1 MLTNELNT
9 PESRRLLKVVDEMRE
24 ILHYEKISLP
34 HIVVVGDQS
43 VGKSS
48 VLEALSGVQ
57 LPRAQ
62 NICTRCP
69 LELRLKN
76 ISSTETEYAT
86 IRCEGMSEIRINN
99 FLEIMDKVTDCT
111 VQLAGANLN
120 VSSKPIYLTVYKKD
134 IQADLTLIDLPGIT
148 RNPIGG
154 QSQTIYKDIVELIE
168 HYIEPSTAI
177 VLHVIP
183 SSVDFTTSESIQL
196 AKKTDPHCERQLIA
210 VSKIDKFDK
219 DIGEKLQGI
228 GPGSM
233 ALKLGCIAVLNR
245 TQEEI
250 DQNISFDEMRR
261 REQQFFRSHKTFQDV
276 PEQYLGSE
284 QLVKR
289 LALIQQERIR
299 STLPSII
306 DELKKEIKSK
316 KSELKQMPPPVTSE
330 MDCWALYTNL
340 IKKYRE
346 IIIARVHGIYDNEM
360 QLEIKEA
367 THIKF
372 YPSQALIRAQMSNDQ
387 NDERIAFQLYNRQKK
402 CREKLHNSFKNFFTS
417 EYQKLVLK
425 LLEENAGVAL
435 PNFPSFSIIE
445 RLYRAEQSKFR
456 EPCED
461 LIQSFTEYLKLILI
475 KILNQVFIEETNYK
489 YQLIHKLTD
498 IILRTIDESEEK
510 CSNDIK
516 KMLEIEERVFTLNHY
531 YMDTVNKIKNKSQ
544 EYNNSIKLSG
554 NTRVSSTFSI
564 NDLVIDV
571 SGLSNEHQA
580 TLDIQIAISAYCRVV
595 EKRIVDQVSQLCYYW
610 FITQCA
616 LVLDSKLNSAF
627 TSANLFELMREP
639 FDQQQKRENLKKSI
653 NAMEKALVMGQ
664 NA

>member
-1 MLTNELNT
+1 MLNNELNT
-9 PESRRLLKVVDEMRE
+9 PESRRLLKVVDDMRE
-24 ILHYEKISLP
+24 TLHYEKISLP

-69 LELRLKN
+69 LELRMKN
-76 ISSTETEYAT
+76 IPFNQTEYAT
-86 IRCEGMSEIRINN
+86 IRCEGIPEIKINKFSEIMKRI
-99 FLEIMDKVTDCT
+99 TDCT
-111 VQLAGANLN
+111 VQLAGATNN

-148 RNPIGG
+148 RNPIDG
-154 QSQTIYKDIVELIE
+154 QSKTIYKDIVELIE
-168 HYIEPSTAI
+168 HYIKPQTAI

-196 AKKTDPHCERQLIA
+196 AKKNDPHCERQLIA

-219 DIGEKLQGI
+219 GIGEKLQGI

-233 ALKLGCIAVLNR
+233 ALKLGCVAVLNR

-250 DQNISFDEMRR
+250 DQNIPFDEMRR
-261 REQQFFRSHKTFQDV
+261 REQQFFRSNEAFEGV
-276 PEQYLGSE
+276 SEQYLGSG

-316 KSELKQMPPPVTSE
+316 KSELKQMPPSVTSE
-330 MDCWALYTNL
+330 LDCWALYADL

-346 IIIARVHGIYDNEM
+346 IINARVYGVYDNDT
-360 QLEIKEA
+360 QLKIETTDLSRTDA
-367 THIKF
+367 RT
-372 YPSQALIRAQMSNDQ
+372 QMSNDRF
-387 NDERIAFQLYNRQKK
+387 DERIAFQLYNRQKD
-402 CREKLHNSFKNFFTS
+402 CREKLHNSFTHFFSS
-417 EYQKLVLK
+417 EYQKRVLE

-435 PNFPSFSIIE
+435 PNFPSFSIVE
-445 RLYRAEQSKFR
+445 RLYRAEQNKFR
-456 EPCED
+456 KPCED
-461 LIQSFTEYLKLILI
+461 LIESYTEYCKVVLI
-475 KILNQVFIEETNYK
+475 KILNEVFVEETSYK
-489 YQLIHKLTD
+489 YLIIHKLTD
-498 IILRTIDESEEK
+498 IILRAIDESEER
-510 CSNDIK
+510 CSYDIK
-516 KMLEIEERVFTLNHY
+516 KMLETEQRVFTLNHY
-531 YMDTVNKIKNKSQ
+531 YMDAVNKIKQKYQ
-544 EYNNSIKLSG
+544 EYNNSIKL
-554 NTRVSSTFSI
+554 NQHTKVPSTFMI
-564 NDLVIDV
+564 NDFVIDV
-571 SGLSNEHQA
+571 SSLSNEQQA
-580 TLDIQIAISAYCRVV
+580 ALDVQIAMTAYCHVV

-610 FITQCA
+610 LITRCA
-616 LVLDSKLNSAF
+616 LVLDSKLSSAF
-627 TSANLFELMREP
+627 TSAVLFEWMREP
-639 FDQQQKRENLKKSI
+639 IDQQQKRENLKRSI
-653 NAMEKALVMGQ
+653 HAMEKALAMGQ

>member
-1 MLTNELNT
+1 MDTVNKIKNKSQEYNKNKSSGHTRFVSTFEINDFVIDVSGLSNEHQAAFDIQIAISAYCRVVEKRIVDQVSQLCYYWFITQCALVLDSKLNSAFT
-9 PESRRLLKVVDEMRE
+9 SANLLELMRE
-24 ILHYEKISLP
+24 P
-34 HIVVVGDQS
+34 FDQQQ
-43 VGKSS
+43 KR
-48 VLEALSGVQ
+48 E
-57 LPRAQ
+57 
-62 NICTRCP
+62 
-69 LELRLKN
+69 
-76 ISSTETEYAT
+76 
-86 IRCEGMSEIRINN
+86 
-99 FLEIMDKVTDCT
+99 
-111 VQLAGANLN
+111 NL
-120 VSSKPIYLTVYKKD
+120 
-134 IQADLTLIDLPGIT
+134 
-148 RNPIGG
+148 
-154 QSQTIYKDIVELIE
+154 
-168 HYIEPSTAI
+168 
-177 VLHVIP
+177 
-183 SSVDFTTSESIQL
+183 
-196 AKKTDPHCERQLIA
+196 KKTF
-210 VSKIDKFDK
+210 K
-219 DIGEKLQGI
+219 
-228 GPGSM
+228 
-233 ALKLGCIAVLNR
+233 
-245 TQEEI
+245 
-250 DQNISFDEMRR
+250 
-261 REQQFFRSHKTFQDV
+261 DV

-306 DELKKEIKSK
+306 DELKKEIKLK
-316 KSELKQMPPPVTSE
+316 KSELKQMPSPITSE
-330 MDCWALYTNL
+330 MDCWALYTDL

-346 IIIARVHGIYDNEM
+346 IINARVHGIYDNEM

-435 PNFPSFSIIE
+435 PNFPSF
-445 RLYRAEQSKFR
+445 
-456 EPCED
+456 
-461 LIQSFTEYLKLILI
+461 ILI

-616 LVLDSKLNSAF
+616 L
-627 TSANLFELMREP
+627 
-639 FDQQQKRENLKKSI
+639 
-653 NAMEKALVMGQ
+653 
-664 NA
+664 

>member
-9 PESRRLLKVVDEMRE
+9 PESRHLLKVVDEMRE

-86 IRCEGMSEIRINN
+86 IRCEGMSEIKINN
-99 FLEIMDKVTDCT
+99 LLEIMDKVTDCT
-111 VQLAGANLN
+111 VQLAGANMN

-148 RNPIGG
+148 RNPVGE
-154 QSQTIYKDIVELIE
+154 QSKTIYEDIVDLIE
-168 HYIEPSTAI
+168 HYIEPPTAI

-210 VSKIDKFDK
+210 VSKIDKYDK
-219 DIGEKLQGI
+219 GIEEKLQGI

-233 ALKLGCIAVLNR
+233 ALKLGCVAILNR

-250 DQNISFDEMRR
+250 DQNIPFDEMRR
-261 REQQFFRSHKTFQDV
+261 REKQFFRSHKAFEDV

-306 DELKKEIKSK
+306 DKLKKELKSK
-316 KSELKQMPPPVTSE
+316 KYELKQMPPPVTSE
-330 MDCWALYTNL
+330 MDCWALYTDL

-346 IIIARVHGIYDNEM
+346 IINARVHGIYNNEM
-360 QLEIKEA
+360 QLKIEEPTFNKPHLSQTT
-367 THIKF
+367 THKQTSDDR
-372 YPSQALIRAQMSNDQ
+372 Y
-387 NDERIAFQLYNRQKK
+387 DERIAFQLYNRQKE
-402 CREKLHNSFKNFFTS
+402 CREILHKSFKNFFTS
-417 EYQKLVLK
+417 EYQKVVLK

-445 RLYRAEQSKFR
+445 RLFRAEQSKFR

-475 KILNQVFIEETNYK
+475 KILNQVFTEETSYK
-489 YQLIHKLTD
+489 YQLTHKLTD
-498 IILRTIDESEEK
+498 IILCTIDKSEEK
-510 CSNDIK
+510 CSNDIT

-531 YMDTVNKIKNKSQ
+531 YMDTVNKIKDKFQ
-544 EYNNSIKLSG
+544 EYTNSVERNGK
-554 NTRVSSTFSI
+554 TRVSSTFAI
-564 NDLVIDV
+564 NDFAIDV

-580 TLDIQIAISAYCRVV
+580 ALDIQIAISAYCRVV
-595 EKRIVDQVSQLCYYW
+595 EKRIVDHVSQLCYYW

-627 TSANLFELMREP
+627 TSANLFEWMREP

-653 NAMEKALVMGQ
+653 NAMEKALFMGQ